1 MALSPTIRAIQPQHR
16 RPFVP
21 KTIYTLSST
30 NLSQIFSITLK
41 PLYPILNHYT
51 NLQPSNRTPI
61 LPRVHPATTMARTC
75 SHAPSSVASRPLI
88 PRRSQRIS
96 NALKI
101 TKPSSPTPK
110 AKQSKHQACKIL
122 ASNPAEENPALVKA
136 NLNAPTQ
143 LSGLVK
149 VFDTVSLILRLYA
162 PPHYLSVLNA
172 LRATIY
178 DFITNYGVD
187 GWCSTR
193 PHDPRVLSDIH
204 RLAEG
209 MAWDEDVAVYEHA
222 ARGAL
227 VMVHGGDIAALG
239 EERVSEVHLGMWE
252 FVGWIVEKEG

>member
-1 MALSPTIRAIQPQHR
+1 VTRYNSGEKSVHMALSPTIRAIQPQHR

-110 AKQSKHQACKIL
+110 QSKANAKRARFSLQTLLKKIL
-122 ASNPAEENPALVKA
+122 L
-136 NLNAPTQ
+136 
-143 LSGLVK
+143 
-149 VFDTVSLILRLYA
+149 
-162 PPHYLSVLNA
+162 
-172 LRATIY
+172 
-178 DFITNYGVD
+178 
-187 GWCSTR
+187 W
-193 PHDPRVLSDIH
+193 
-204 RLAEG
+204 
-209 MAWDEDVAVYEHA
+209 
-222 ARGAL
+222 
-227 VMVHGGDIAALG
+227 
-239 EERVSEVHLGMWE
+239 
-252 FVGWIVEKEG
+252 